1 MIISYLGSHSKLN
14 FLVLFFTDFNKHS
27 TGCLLLVDIRC
38 VGWFVVIRVL
48 VVELI
53 ASKYSVTIMLTI
65 FSMRWR
71 RRQRNVHKLTYV
83 RQWKIVYRSLCTP
96 AKQANTPAV
105 IHKNLRR
112 CWVHYY
118 LQVFRCI
125 PNSPTT
131 VSAEKTILR
140 CETWW

>member
-65 FSMRWR
+65 FSMR
-71 RRQRNVHKLTYV
+71 
-83 RQWKIVYRSLCTP
+83 
-96 AKQANTPAV
+96 
-105 IHKNLRR
+105 
-112 CWVHYY
+112 
-118 LQVFRCI
+118 
-125 PNSPTT
+125 
-131 VSAEKTILR
+131 
-140 CETWW
+140 